1 MTAVFER
8 HGLKFQYPENW
19 ELTEEVADDDEAIEI
34 QLLAPGGAFWSLTV
48 LNGEASANSL
58 IQETLESLESQYE
71 GAETEA
77 ASDRIDDFLLAGFDS
92 YFYCLDLLVSNR
104 IRTVE
109 HDGLQ
114 LVIVM
119 QAESREFDRQELVF
133 SAITTS
139 LLRSLA
145 AAEAS
150 QGRPFESLD

>member
-1 MTAVFER
+1 MTAVFDR

-48 LNGEASANSL
+48 LSSDASPGSL
-58 IQETLESLESQYE
+58 IQEMLESLESQYE
-71 GAETEA
+71 GVETEA
-77 ASDRIDDFLLAGFDS
+77 ASERVGEILLEGFDS

-104 IRTVE
+104 IRTLE
-109 HDGLQ
+109 HDGLP
-114 LVIVM
+114 LVIM
-119 QAESREFDRQELVF
+119 TQAENREFDRQELVF

-145 AAEAS
+145 AREAS
-150 QGRPFESLD
+150 PGGKFESPD